1 MVFFGII
8 KKVLN
13 QGIRTRIAKPIEMA
27 SSEIGRDSYK
37 ILTSMNV
44 AAEASKVPE
53 NIEPIVDVREGQI
66 GCNVRFVI
74 RDPSAY
80 GIIIFRSF
88 TKNIP
93 GHTRSNFS
101 FYILLIIIPANAI
114 SSIPSIRQYFERKNI
129 IRISP
134 IVIGIFPSNL
144 HESKPNLS
152 STNPRIKSF
161 LLSCII

>member
-27 SSEIGRDSYK
+27 SSETGRDSYK
-37 ILTSMNV
+37 ILTSMKV

-66 GCNVRFVI
+66 GCNVRLVI

-80 GIIIFRSF
+80 RIIIS
-88 TKNIP
+88 
-93 GHTRSNFS
+93 
-101 FYILLIIIPANAI
+101 
-114 SSIPSIRQYFERKNI
+114 
-129 IRISP
+129 
-134 IVIGIFPSNL
+134 
-144 HESKPNLS
+144 
-152 STNPRIKSF
+152 
-161 LLSCII
+161 